1 MTQATPIPDMLARW
15 ATSHISGGNAEYV
28 DALYEVYLQ
37 DPNAVAP
44 EWRDYFDQLPRVP
57 SETGHWRQCPV
68 SRTARP
74 VSGDN
79 GPFLRHPGLRND
91 GLT

>member
-28 DALYEVYLQ
+28 DALYEVYLT
-37 DPNAVAP
+37 DPNGVAP

-57 SETGHWRQCPV
+57 SETSLG
-68 SRTARP
+68 ARRAP
-74 VSGDN
+74 FGIT
-79 GPFLRHPGLRND
+79 GPICADFEDAGQN
-91 GLT
+91 